1 MNKQKLISVLQSRI
15 AKRRSSINNFWEAY
29 YQDNTQGLNLDTF
42 KKVAINTGKVQKED
56 KQILKQLVMDARHKQ
71 HYVEVVYVIN
81 KELQVLRRELASYK
95 ITGLPYALHHLRGA
109 DESKRRVY

>member
-56 KQILKQLVMDARHKQ
+56 KAILKQLVEDERSIKEWKAFAKTDLMLW
-71 HYVEVVYVIN
+71 
-81 KELQVLRRELASYK
+81 ELQQRE
-95 ITGLPYALHHLRGA
+95 G
-109 DESKRRVY
+109 

>member
-15 AKRRSSINNFWEAY
+15 AKRRMLLASSWELFEELKTENINDSKVWKVHLL
-29 YQDNTQGLNLDTF
+29 DVGNT
-42 KKVAINTGKVQKED
+42 QKED

-71 HYVEVVYVIN
+71 HYVEVVYDIN

-95 ITGLPYALHHLRGA
+95 ITGLPYALHHLRGG
-109 DESKRRVY
+109 